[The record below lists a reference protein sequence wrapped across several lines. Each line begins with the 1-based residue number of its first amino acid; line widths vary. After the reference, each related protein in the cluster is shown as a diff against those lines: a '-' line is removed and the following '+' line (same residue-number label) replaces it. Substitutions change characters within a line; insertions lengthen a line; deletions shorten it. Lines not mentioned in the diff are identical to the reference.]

1 MKTRKKINNF
11 LKKLI
16 YKGKTPKNYGS
27 IDIFKFKKLDSV
39 SVFKLLLKIESKFM
53 IKISDNEL
61 FSNKFRKFS
70 NLVKLIEKKTYE
82 TKKK

>member
-1 MKTRKKINNF
+1 MKTKKEINNF

-16 YKGKTPKNYGS
+16 YKSKAPKNYDK
-27 IDIFKFKKLDSV
+27 IDIFKFKKFDSV
-39 SVFKLLLKIESKFM
+39 SVFKLLLKIESKYM

-70 NLVKLIEKKTYE
+70 NLKKLIEKKTYE
-82 TKKK
+82 AKKK